1 VRPVRRPAAPL
12 ALALLAACATVP
24 RAGPAF
30 AFPGA
35 FTATQVVTVHGER
48 GVETL
53 LASVWREP
61 GRFEVA
67 FLDPALQTPLVS
79 ARLVGDAFVE
89 ERFVDFPMPAS
100 DVEAL
105 LRDVAA
111 LYGSRDIRASGD
123 GARVRVGRWDV
134 ATSGPG
140 GEAGCRF
147 PERITWRIEGRSLPW
162 IEVRTLD
169 VRCDSR

>member
-1 VRPVRRPAAPL
+1 VRRRAIPL
-12 ALALLAACATVP
+12 AVLLLAACATAP
-24 RAGPAF
+24 RAGQPFDFPA
-30 AFPGA
+30 A
-35 FTATQVVTVHGER
+35 FTATQVVTVHAER
-48 GVETL
+48 GEQTL
-53 LASVWREP
+53 LASLWREP
-61 GRFEVA
+61 GRFEVV
-67 FLDPALQTPLVS
+67 FLDPALQAPLLS

-111 LYGSRDIRASGD
+111 LYGSRELRTDTD
-123 GARVRVGRWDV
+123 GVRVRVGRWDV
-134 ATSGPG
+134 ATSAPG
-140 GEAGCRF
+140 GAAACRF
-147 PERITWRIEGRSLPW
+147 PDRITWRIDGRALPW

>member
-1 VRPVRRPAAPL
+1 MRRGAATL
-12 ALALLAACATVP
+12 ALALLTACATVP
-24 RAGPAF
+24 RAGPTF

-35 FTATQVVTVHGER
+35 FAATQVVTVHAER
-48 GVETL
+48 GDQTL

-61 GRFEVA
+61 GRFEVV
-67 FLDPALQTPLVS
+67 FLDPALQAPLVS

-89 ERFVDFPMPAS
+89 ERFVEFPMPAS

-105 LRDVAA
+105 LRDVSA
-111 LYGSRDIRASGD
+111 LYGSGDIRGSGD
-123 GARVRVGRWDV
+123 GTKVRVGRWEV
-134 ATSGPG
+134 VTSAPG

-147 PERITWRIEGRSLPW
+147 PERITWRLDGRTLPW

>member
-1 VRPVRRPAAPL
+1 VTL
-12 ALALLAACATVP
+12 LLAACATVSP
-24 RAGPAF
+24 AGRPF

-35 FTATQVVTVHGER
+35 FTATQVVTVHGDR
-48 GVETL
+48 GDQAL

-61 GRFEVA
+61 GRLEIA
-67 FLDPALQTPLVS
+67 FLDPALQTPLLL
-79 ARLVGDAFVE
+79 ARLEDGAFVE

-105 LRDVAA
+105 LRDVEA
-111 LYGSRDIRASGD
+111 LYGSRSLRAGD

-134 ATSGPG
+134 TTSAPD

-147 PERITWRIEGRSLPW
+147 PDRITWRIDGRPLPW

>member
-1 VRPVRRPAAPL
+1 VRRPEATL
-12 ALALLAACATVP
+12 ALAVLAACATVP
-24 RAGPAF
+24 RTGPAV

-48 GVETL
+48 GDQIL

-100 DVEAL
+100 DVESL

-111 LYGSRDIRASGD
+111 LYGSRDIRGAED

-134 ATSGPG
+134 ATSSPV
-140 GEAGCRF
+140 GEADCRF
-147 PERITWRIEGRSLPW
+147 PDRITWRLEGRSLPW

>member
-1 VRPVRRPAAPL
+1 MRRRAPPL

-48 GVETL
+48 GDQTL

-100 DVEAL
+100 DVESL
-105 LRDVAA
+105 LRDVSA
-111 LYGSRDIRASGD
+111 LYGSRDIR
-123 GARVRVGRWDV
+123 GAEEGVRVRVGRWEV
-134 ATSGPG
+134 AASTPDGQ
-140 GEAGCRF
+140 AGCRF
-147 PERITWRIEGRSLPW
+147 PERITWRLEGRPLPW

>member
-1 VRPVRRPAAPL
+1 VRRRAIPL
-12 ALALLAACATVP
+12 AAVLLAACATVP
-24 RAGPAF
+24 RAGQPF
-30 AFPGA
+30 AFPAA
-35 FTATQVVTVHGER
+35 FTVTQVVSVHGER
-48 GVETL
+48 GDQVL

-67 FLDPALQTPLVS
+67 FLDPALQAPLLS
-79 ARLVGDAFVE
+79 ARLAGESFVE

-105 LRDVAA
+105 LRDVSA
-111 LYGSRDIRASGD
+111 LYGSRDIRAAAD
-123 GARVRVGRWDV
+123 GTRVRVGRWDV
-134 ATSGPG
+134 ATSAPS

-147 PERITWRIEGRSLPW
+147 PERITWRLDGRPLPW

>member
-1 VRPVRRPAAPL
+1 VRRLAIPL
-12 ALALLAACATVP
+12 APFLLAACATVP
-24 RAGPAF
+24 RAGQPF

-48 GVETL
+48 GDQTL

-67 FLDPALQTPLVS
+67 FLDPALQAPLLS
-79 ARLVGDAFVE
+79 ARLVDDAFVE

-111 LYGSRDIRASGD
+111 LYGSRDVRAGTD
-123 GARVRVGRWDV
+123 GTRARVGRWDV
-134 ATSGPG
+134 TASAPG

-147 PERITWRIEGRSLPW
+147 PDRITWRLDGRPLPW